1 MPSSSAAWS
10 SSKVSSFAAMASSSS
25 EHPQVDGGESSPRRE
40 TSPGR
45 EATAGSE
52 TTAGGETAVGSE
64 ARVGSETTPGSA
76 ATSETDPEPS
86 IVAAPNLGECGKSAA
101 PTQSSTQKA
110 ARYLSRR
117 GRITCGCREGERGQ
131 ESARERERVGIDIQ
145 LRCVCV
151 RGESLQVLGVLL
163 ATRLVLGV
171 LLARHERRELRDN
184 TEVCTSGLAPSNG
197 GGGDGVGWRMGWTWA
212 SGMHVMIMQRT
223 GVQSRF
229 GVYSRELGWHL
240 AHRADSCKG

>member
-1 MPSSSAAWS
+1 
-10 SSKVSSFAAMASSSS
+10 MASSSS
-25 EHPQVDGGESSPRRE
+25 EHPQVDGGEPFS
-40 TSPGR
+40 
-45 EATAGSE
+45 
-52 TTAGGETAVGSE
+52 
-64 ARVGSETTPGSA
+64 
-76 ATSETDPEPS
+76 DPEPS
-86 IVAAPNLGECGKSAA
+86 IVAAPNLGAGDDGKVSARA
-101 PTQSSTQKA
+101 QSSTQMA

>member
-40 TSPGR
+40 TPPGR

-52 TTAGGETAVGSE
+52 TTAGGETAVWSE
-64 ARVGSETTPGSA
+64 ARVGSETTPGSV
-76 ATSETDPEPS
+76 ATSEIDPEPPS

-171 LLARHERRELRDN
+171 LLTRHGRRELRGN
-184 TEVCTSGLAPSNG
+184 TEVHLT
-197 GGGDGVGWRMGWTWA
+197 R
-212 SGMHVMIMQRT
+212 
-223 GVQSRF
+223 SRA
-229 GVYSRELGWHL
+229 E
-240 AHRADSCKG
+240 